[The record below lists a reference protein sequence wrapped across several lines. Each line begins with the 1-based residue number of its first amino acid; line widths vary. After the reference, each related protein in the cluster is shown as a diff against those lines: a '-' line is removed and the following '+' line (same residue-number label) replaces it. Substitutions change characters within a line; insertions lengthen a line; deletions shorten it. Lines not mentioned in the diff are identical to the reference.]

1 MLSMERLTSLWS
13 ADTLVVLKRKAR
25 ELGYGVAITAS
36 FGVLFVLSYFALE
49 AVVLRAQ
56 PLVGIEQGISVG
68 WLLSIFMLSL
78 CVTIL
83 VNMRLSKRVRR
94 RM

>member
-1 MLSMERLTSLWS
+1 MERLRSLWS
-13 ADTLVVLKRKAR
+13 TDTAVLLKRKAR
-25 ELGYGVAITAS
+25 EFGYGIAITAS

-49 AVVLRAQ
+49 TVVLRAQ

-83 VNMRLSKRVRR
+83 VNMGFSKWVRR
-94 RM
+94 RT